1 MYEHVGEDTFGF
13 GFWILDSGFWMR
25 HELLRDAICYAYEL
39 LRLAEKT
46 AVGIDISKEKINN
59 IGIP

>member
-13 GFWILDSGFWMR
+13 WILDSGCGTSSYAM
-25 HELLRDAICYAYEL
+25 LLCYAYEL